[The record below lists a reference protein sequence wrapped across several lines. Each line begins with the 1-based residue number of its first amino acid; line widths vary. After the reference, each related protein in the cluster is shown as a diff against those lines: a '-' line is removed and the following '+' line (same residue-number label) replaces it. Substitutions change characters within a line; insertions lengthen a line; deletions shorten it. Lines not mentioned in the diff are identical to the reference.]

1 MTEFEDP
8 NAPGAEKRRSTR
20 IIKSIPITVIGTDA
34 LGQPFREST
43 NTVMINCYGCKYQS
57 AHYVPKNTNVTI
69 DVHRTHRH
77 LPPRTV
83 RGRVIWVQRPRSY
96 QDVYHI
102 GLEFEVAGNAWSL
115 VAPPADWFPFPGDEQ
130 ESAEPEALKFSAMNS
145 PVSPTLGPTSNP
157 KPGAGLHSAQNS
169 GKHSAAAE
177 DVLLVPASVAVS
189 DEFEVD
195 CTVEMSASGAAPS
208 THRPSHGAGNGAG
221 NGDRFR
227 TRQSASMREMVGEI
241 VDDKLTEHSVTMRR
255 HLDDSLQQLLEKV
268 YARLQAN
275 AEESRAEIR
284 AVREALTLVPSPMAK
299 VRPSRRRKA
308 LIPGGGA

>member
-1 MTEFEDP
+1 VTEFEDP
-8 NAPGAEKRRSTR
+8 KAPGAEKRRSTR

-77 LPPRTV
+77 LPPRSV

-130 ESAEPEALKFSAMNS
+130 ETAEPDAPKSSAMN
-145 PVSPTLGPTSNP
+145 PAVNPTLSPTPNSKTGP
-157 KPGAGLHSAQNS
+157 ALHSAPNS
-169 GKHSAAAE
+169 GKHSAVAE
-177 DVLLVPASVAVS
+177 EVLLVPASVAVS

-195 CTVEMSASGAAPS
+195 CTVEMSASGAAAA
-208 THRPSHGAGNGAG
+208 THRAPNGAA
-221 NGDRFR
+221 NGDRLR
-227 TRQSASMREMVGEI
+227 TRQNASMREMVREI

-284 AVREALTLVPSPMAK
+284 AVREALTLVPTPMAK

-308 LIPGGGA
+308 LMPGGGA